1 MEQSG
6 CVCVRW
12 VLTCNKY
19 KEVHWDIPWTIKDDS
34 ALLRGIHEH
43 GLGNWDAIKMD
54 SKLNLT
60 DKILPRATKQLQ
72 TRAEYLLKLIRRQYD
87 SSKLTSTPMGG
98 TMPDL
103 AKKNRKP
110 LRKRVKK
117 EKVSKSKA
125 IVENDDDSNES
136 DSKTFPVLLQLN
148 VFSWCC
154 QKAGS
159 KKKVKA
165 EDGKSNQNA
174 DKPGTSQQPADSKKP
189 KKKKSTKEKAAKKAQ
204 PVMHFTANAEPK
216 VIGQQQQ
223 EIDEATFLQVLDRSL
238 PTAWDGQLAGW
249 GVQCKEKMRPMKKAL
264 KELDNPD
271 PSLTNDDQVKI
282 ARQCLIK
289 IGDHINECL
298 KEYQNDPNL
307 VQEWRCHLWIFVS
320 WFTEFDAKKL
330 YKLYRHAIRKEENG
344 PRGNGHQPGGS
355 GGPPGPSK
363 PKKNHNSEEHG
374 SRKRPPSTEPSNS
387 SSSKRP
393 HYDNNNKE
401 EEYYHQGP
409 HHNNQY
415 NNPPFNSQ
423 YHGGYSG
430 NYGAAAS
437 YHGGDSWRRKPDNY
451 RPPPYNNNSNNNNNN
466 NNNP

>member
-1 MEQSG
+1 M
-6 CVCVRW
+6 
-12 VLTCNKY
+12 
-19 KEVHWDIPWTIKDDS
+19 DDS

-87 SSKLTSTPMGG
+87 SSKLTSTPMGELCEEG
-98 TMPDL
+98 AVANLMGPDL

-136 DSKTFPVLLQLN
+136 DSK
-148 VFSWCC
+148 
-154 QKAGS
+154 AGS

-189 KKKKSTKEKAAKKAQ
+189 KKKKVREQCCLINPRCLSQSVCAQSTKEKAAKKAQ

-289 IGDHINECL
+289 IGDHIN
-298 KEYQNDPNL
+298 D
-307 VQEWRCHLWIFVS
+307 HLWIFVS

-344 PRGNGHQPGGS
+344 PRGNGHQQAAVAA
-355 GGPPGPSK
+355 
-363 PKKNHNSEEHG
+363 HLA
-374 SRKRPPSTEPSNS
+374 PPSQEEPQL
-387 SSSKRP
+387 RGARLQ
-393 HYDNNNKE
+393 E
-401 EEYYHQGP
+401 E
-409 HHNNQY
+409 
-415 NNPPFNSQ
+415 
-423 YHGGYSG
+423 
-430 NYGAAAS
+430 AAQ
-437 YHGGDSWRRKPDNY
+437 HRTLQQQQ
-451 RPPPYNNNSNNNNNN
+451 
-466 NNNP
+466 